1 MTAEPTPIEA
11 LDEGILH
18 LCTRINAATYELLVM
33 IREFDERG
41 GCLKWGLEN
50 TATWL
55 AWRCDLSMAT
65 AREKVRVAQALK
77 RLPMISAA
85 FASGEL
91 SYSKVRSLTRVAR
104 PANEAELVDFALR
117 NPARHVAERC
127 RELRMGAPSSARIAE
142 RAWAGRSLRLRRDA
156 ERDTVSVTVELP
168 LEAGDLLEKALD
180 KARDDECLEI
190 PDIVDTSWST
200 RQADAFVTMLEEYL
214 QGSRNEGAGSSD
226 NYLVTI
232 HVDQSALAGDV
243 GRSSVPIETA
253 KRLCCDGKAVV
264 LTETGDG
271 EPLSIGRK
279 SRIVPKSIERAV
291 RARDRNTCRFPGCR
305 NHRFLDM
312 HHVEHWSAGGATA
325 LDNLM
330 LLCTKH
336 HTLVHEGR
344 FRIDRDFRDRWAFY
358 RPDGIAVPECGY
370 YARDM
375 VDEDLGER
383 RVEHFG
389 HPPRGG
395 LLNAVEKL
403 VNEPPPPE
411 YLH

>member
-1 MTAEPTPIEA
+1 
-11 LDEGILH
+11 
-18 LCTRINAATYELLVM
+18 
-33 IREFDERG
+33 
-41 GCLKWGLEN
+41 
-50 TATWL
+50 
-55 AWRCDLSMAT
+55 
-65 AREKVRVAQALK
+65 VAQALK
-77 RLPMISAA
+77 RLPLISRA
-85 FASGEL
+85 FKSGEL
-91 SYSKVRSLTRVAR
+91 SYSKVRSLTRVAQ
-104 PANEAELVDFALR
+104 PANEAALVDFALR
-117 NPARHVAERC
+117 NPARHVAEHC
-127 RELRMGAPSSARIAE
+127 RELRMGAPSSAGIAE
-142 RAWAGRSLRLRRDA
+142 RAWASRSLRLRRDA

-190 PDIVDTSWST
+190 PDVVDTSWST

-214 QGSRNEGAGSSD
+214 QGSRKAGAGSSD

-243 GRSSVPIETA
+243 GRSSVPITTA

-264 LTETGDG
+264 LTETQEG

-279 SRIVPKSIERAV
+279 SRIVPKSIGRAV

-305 NHRFLDM
+305 NHRFLDI

-344 FRIDRDFRDRWAFY
+344 FRVDRDFRDNWAFY
-358 RPDGIAVPECGY
+358 RPDGIAVPACGY
-370 YARDM
+370 HARDL

-383 RVEHFG
+383 MNKPFA

-395 LLNAVEKL
+395 LLSAVEKL
-403 VNEPPPPE
+403 VNEPPPPG